1 MFAAHVPI
9 DRRRAIARGTVLPER
24 CRGAALFA
32 DVTGFSGLASRLEE
46 AFGSKRAAEE
56 LLIRINRIHSL
67 LVRQVHAYA
76 GSVIAFAG
84 DSVTCW
90 FDDLPFEHAVEVS
103 GSRRAVACALAMQ
116 RGFAGGASEPEVMSL
131 KVAVASGSARRLLI
145 GDPKVRLVDTLAGR
159 TIAIMARAERHAAAG
174 EVVVTREVA
183 EQVGASR
190 TSPKDD
196 RGELLVLAGLD
207 VLPGETPWPAAE
219 EPTFDARAL
228 QSWVPSALGARLQSE
243 PSFADLRSVVPVFVA
258 FEGIDYDDDPDA
270 GRTLD
275 RLVRAVQVSFDRSG
289 GSLLDLTIGDKGS
302 YLYGVV
308 GAPVAQPDAVRRA
321 AAIAR
326 ELRALPAAIAPSQL
340 RLGMTYGRAW
350 SGVIGSPERAAYAVM
365 GDVVNFA
372 ARLMQAAAPGEVLV
386 SAAFSAAAPGAG
398 AAPRGE
404 ISIKGKSAP
413 VSVFSLEAR
422 GQSLAAPAPS
432 GATFV
437 GRTSELGKL
446 DALIEDARAGRS
458 GVFFVE
464 AAAGLGK
471 TKLAAAMLS
480 RARAAGVRTLSS
492 AGDAV
497 ERDNPFRA
505 WRGPFHELLAIEPG
519 DANAAAHTL
528 ARAAEIAPDMADR
541 MPLLGP
547 VVGLALPEN
556 ELLRWMTDEVR
567 ADNTREI
574 AVRLLSSTKD
584 RTTPLL
590 VLLDDAQWIDTASW
604 ALARRLIQEVQ
615 GVVLVVLA
623 RPRESGEPAPSDDEA
638 KLFEGSA
645 ARVVLSGLS
654 DEDTLAVACTRLG
667 VSRVPERLA
676 QFLVTRTAGH
686 PLLADV
692 LAASLLESGQVSVA
706 GNECTLAESF
716 DEATID
722 LPGTVE
728 GLIGERLDRL
738 EPSELGVLGRASVL
752 GAHFD
757 AEALAAVVTGERASS
772 ADDLDRAID
781 HLTARDLLEWRDGE
795 LAFRHALVR
804 DVAYGRLL
812 FATKRELH
820 RAAAAHLSARHAAD
834 LGPWHVT
841 LAYHYV
847 GAEEGTRA
855 ADHFG
860 AAGEAALRAGAFRE
874 TTVFLERALALAPPS
889 VPEAVRAHHKRRIA
903 NALYRLGDLP
913 RSTER
918 AEEAVRVFDKEVPK
932 AGAKLV
938 SGIVGELATQVVH
951 RFVPSRAAASS
962 SSSRRDEMRTAV
974 SLYQNLSEVYYLG
987 GLQGPSIYAA
997 LRQVNVAERAGP
1009 SEELAE
1015 AYAVLS
1021 IIAGVVGQRALC
1033 RRYEALSEG
1042 VVAGLANPRSRAM
1055 LCHQRSLSGAAFGEF
1070 DKVERDET
1078 DAAATFEKLGEI
1090 GRRRDA
1096 LGLLGTTQYLASRY
1110 ADAERTLETLLATR
1124 TGDDRFVQEIWGT
1137 GWLGAIALVRG
1148 RLPEAVRLLS
1158 RSVALLDRNTVGLM
1172 EISCVGMLGSA
1183 LLRQSDPAGWM
1194 HIDRAF
1200 ELIERAK
1207 GRPTGHISL
1216 DGYVAVA
1223 DAYLAAAFEG
1233 RAAGADPRRAR
1244 ARAEQACRWLEGFG
1258 RLFPI
1263 ARPAACLA
1271 GGRLARGSGRSRA
1284 AQRSFE
1290 EGLVAAR
1297 ALGMVT
1303 EEGRLLLALSGV
1315 APAKDAPGLAAS
1327 GLAKLRSVGAEIHA
1341 REASVAD

>member
-24 CRGAALFA
+24 CQGAALFA

-56 LLIRINRIHSL
+56 LLIRINRVHSI
-67 LVRQVHAYA
+67 LVSQVHAYA

-90 FDDLPFEHAVEVS
+90 FDDLPFEHAVEAS
-103 GSRRAVACALAMQ
+103 GARRAVACGLAMQ
-116 RGFAGGASEPEVMSL
+116 RGFAGGASEPDVMSL
-131 KVAVASGSARRLLI
+131 KVAVASGAARRLLI

-159 TIAIMARAERHAAAG
+159 TIANMARAERHAAAG

-183 EQVGASR
+183 EQVGGR
-190 TSPKDD
+190 PTSPKDD
-196 RGELLVLAGLD
+196 RGELFVLDGLD
-207 VLPGETPWPAAE
+207 VLPGETPWPAAD
-219 EPTFDARAL
+219 EPTFDAHAL
-228 QSWVPSALGARLQSE
+228 ESWVPSALGARLRSE

-275 RLVRAVQVSFDRSG
+275 RLVRAVQAVFDRSG

-321 AAIAR
+321 AAVAR
-326 ELRALPAAIAPSQL
+326 ELRALPAAIAPSPL

-350 SGVIGSPERAAYAVM
+350 SGVIGSSERAAYAVM

-386 SAAFSAAAPGAG
+386 SSAFSAAAPEVGAE
-398 AAPRGE
+398 PRGE

-422 GQSLAAPAPS
+422 GRSLAAPPPS
-432 GATFV
+432 SSTFV

-446 DALIEDARAGRS
+446 DVLIEDARAGRS
-458 GVFFVE
+458 GVFLVE
-464 AAAGLGK
+464 AAAGMGK
-471 TKLAAAMLS
+471 TKLAAAMLA
-480 RARAAGVRTLSS
+480 RARAKGVRTLSG

-519 DANAAAHTL
+519 DADAAAHTL
-528 ARAAEIAPDMADR
+528 ARAAEIAPDMAER

-567 ADNTREI
+567 ADNTREL
-574 AVRLLSSTKD
+574 AVRLLSSATKD
-584 RTTPLL
+584 RATPLL
-590 VLLDDAQWIDTASW
+590 VLLDDAQWIDSASW

-623 RPRESGEPAPSDDEA
+623 RPRESGDPARSDDEA
-638 KLFEGSA
+638 KLFEASA
-645 ARVVLSGLS
+645 ARVVLTGLS
-654 DEDTLAVACTRLG
+654 DEDTLAVACARLG
-667 VSRVPERLA
+667 VPRVPERLA
-676 QFLVTRTAGH
+676 QFLVTRAAGH

-692 LAASLLESGQVSVA
+692 LTASLLESGQVAVA
-706 GNECTLAESF
+706 GSQCTLAESF
-716 DEATID
+716 DEATVD

-738 EPSELGVLGRASVL
+738 EPSELAVLGRASVL

-757 AEALAAVVTGERASS
+757 ADALAAVGAGERAPSS
-772 ADDLDRAID
+772 DDLGRAVDR
-781 HLTARDLLEWRDGE
+781 LTARDLLEWRDGE

-847 GAEEGTRA
+847 GAEDGARA

-860 AAGEAALRAGAFRE
+860 SAGEAALRAGAFRE
-874 TTVFLERALALAPPS
+874 TTVFLERALALAPPT

-903 NALYRLGDLP
+903 NAWYRLGDLP

-918 AEEAVRVFDKEVPK
+918 AEEAVRVFDKDVPK

-951 RFVPSRAAASS
+951 RIVPSRAAISS
-962 SSSRRDEMRTAV
+962 PSSRRDDMRTAV

-1021 IIAGVVGQRALC
+1021 IIAGVVGQRSLC

-1055 LCHQRSLSGAAFGEF
+1055 LCHQRSLSGAAFGAF
-1070 DKVERDET
+1070 DEVERDET
-1078 DAAATFEKLGEI
+1078 EAAATFEKLGEI

-1110 ADAERTLETLLATR
+1110 AAAERTLETLLATR

-1158 RSVALLDRNTVGLM
+1158 RSIALLDRNT
-1172 EISCVGMLGSA
+1172 
-1183 LLRQSDPAGWM
+1183 
-1194 HIDRAF
+1194 
-1200 ELIERAK
+1200 
-1207 GRPTGHISL
+1207 
-1216 DGYVAVA
+1216 A
-1223 DAYLAAAFEG
+1223 D
-1233 RAAGADPRRAR
+1233 
-1244 ARAEQACRWLEGFG
+1244 
-1258 RLFPI
+1258 
-1263 ARPAACLA
+1263 
-1271 GGRLARGSGRSRA
+1271 
-1284 AQRSFE
+1284 
-1290 EGLVAAR
+1290 
-1297 ALGMVT
+1297 
-1303 EEGRLLLALSGV
+1303 
-1315 APAKDAPGLAAS
+1315 
-1327 GLAKLRSVGAEIHA
+1327 
-1341 REASVAD
+1341 